1 MPDPIEI
8 QFWLRKRGK
17 TQRDV
22 ARHLGVSE
30 AAVSQV
36 INRKCRSKRIEKI
49 IARWTGFRHNALFPE
64 IAA

>member
-1 MPDPIEI
+1 MMQVAQIRFLLKIHD
-8 QFWLRKRGK
+8 K

-36 INRKCRSKRIEKI
+36 INGKRRSQRIEKAL
-49 IARWTGFRHNALFPE
+49 ARILGVSRKVLFPE
-64 IAA
+64 VAA